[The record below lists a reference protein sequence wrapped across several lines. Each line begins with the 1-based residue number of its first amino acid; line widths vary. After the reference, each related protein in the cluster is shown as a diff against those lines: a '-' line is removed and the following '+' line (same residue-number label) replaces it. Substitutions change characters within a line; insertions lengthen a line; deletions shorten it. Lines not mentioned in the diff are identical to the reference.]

1 MNSLESAQAPARTVR
16 LLLAALSQTSAFEP
30 PGRLRQAPEHHSGNR
45 NPSQVS
51 NGLRIHGHVARGC
64 YSSEPAS
71 FEPVF
76 RQAKVST
83 FSHDFG
89 GPKVEA
95 PPLPT
100 NADLFAVRHR
110 LRRHSPASPSGPF
123 MVELFV
129 GGFYRPHAEPYLW
142 PGSVCRQTKTPHA
155 GLVKRTSRDFH
166 PICANKGALVR
177 IPRTGLARETCFTRF
192 EPSRPRPKFR
202 YANFAEVFPC
212 RPLHQNWNGIEHW
225 DYSGPSLFLTT
236 EARSGITPT
245 SLPRTGRATLMASG
259 STGRHQCGWLIRALR
274 LTGEASFTERCR
286 PSRRPS

>member
-1 MNSLESAQAPARTVR
+1 MNSPSSAQAPARTVR

-30 PGRLRQAPEHHSGNR
+30 PGRLRQAPEHHSGHR

-95 PPLPT
+95 PPLPA

-110 LRRHSPASPSGPF
+110 LRRHSPASPFGPF
-123 MVELFV
+123 MVELFA

-155 GLVKRTSRDFH
+155 GLVKRTFRDFH
-166 PICANKGALVR
+166 PICATKALWSES
-177 IPRTGLARETCFTRF
+177 P
-192 EPSRPRPKFR
+192 
-202 YANFAEVFPC
+202 
-212 RPLHQNWNGIEHW
+212 
-225 DYSGPSLFLTT
+225 
-236 EARSGITPT
+236 
-245 SLPRTGRATLMASG
+245 GRD
-259 STGRHQCGWLIRALR
+259 
-274 LTGEASFTERCR
+274 
-286 PSRRPS
+286 